1 MYDPV
6 LMKDSPEKQ
15 RHPVRWISSGVAA
28 IAACFL
34 LFFGLSYYQSY
45 MQTYSSIYLTINP
58 QVQIDLNQQGIV
70 VGLTGTNPDGRQ
82 LLEGYDGKGKDKA
95 TVADELVDRAIEMG
109 FLSEGGWISFSIDV
123 PDDDLFQEYRMELFT
138 EITKHLEG
146 RLTIN
151 IEIFRSTSQQSEHPV
166 QSHPS
171 AASSPDAG
179 SLPAVS
185 SAEFSGRI
193 LQRGGQ
199 PFGTGSRLRQR
210 RRGRIFPPLP
220 GTAPIPSEPGPGS
233 VSGGGADL
241 PSPSSTAPIPSEP
254 DPGSGS
260 GGGADLPSPSSTA
273 PIPPDTDYGPG
284 SDGVTDLTP
293 PPADPIPPDTGEGTS
308 DYGDGNSNYGG
319 SNYSAGDS
327 GYEEGRLNFCK
338 KISLFPP
345 FPRQSPV
352 IYVYKTKT
360 MKTERSNSHETQK
373 KTLCSSLRPGGSL
386 RSYAGWVRQ

>member
-1 MYDPV
+1 MSYLVIEAHPSYTVLLDEEGRFFKAANLRYEVGQTVYDPV

-185 SAEFSGRI
+185 SAEF
-193 LQRGGQ
+193 
-199 PFGTGSRLRQR
+199 P
-210 RRGRIFPPLP
+210 
-220 GTAPIPSEPGPGS
+220 EE
-233 VSGGGADL
+233 
-241 PSPSSTAPIPSEP
+241 PSSAAASPSEP
-254 DPGSGS
+254 DPSSGS

-273 PIPPDTDYGPG
+273 PSLRNRVPAPAAAAGRIF
-284 SDGVTDLTP
+284 LP
-293 PPADPIPPDTGEGTS
+293 PPARRPSLRNRIPAPAAA
-308 DYGDGNSNYGG
+308 
-319 SNYSAGDS
+319 AG
-327 GYEEGRLNFCK
+327 R
-338 KISLFPP
+338 IFPP
-345 FPRQSPV
+345 PPAQRPSPRIPITGRAV
-352 IYVYKTKT
+352 TV
-360 MKTERSNSHETQK
+360 
-373 KTLCSSLRPGGSL
+373 
-386 RSYAGWVRQ
+386 

>member
-1 MYDPV
+1 MSYLVIEAHPSYTVLLDEEGRFFKAANLRYEVGQTVYDPV

-58 QVQIDLNQQGIV
+58 QVQIDLNRQGIV

-138 EITKHLEG
+138 GITKHLEG

-185 SAEFSGRI
+185 SAEFPEEPSSAAASPSEPGPGSGS
-193 LQRGGQ
+193 GG
-199 PFGTGSRLRQR
+199 GAD
-210 RRGRIFPPLP
+210 LP
-220 GTAPIPSEPGPGS
+220 SPSSTAPIPSEPGPGS
-233 VSGGGADL
+233 GSGGGADL
-241 PSPSSTAPIPSEP
+241 PAPASTAPIPSEP

-327 GYEEGRLNFCK
+327 GYEEDD
-338 KISLFPP
+338 
-345 FPRQSPV
+345 
-352 IYVYKTKT
+352 
-360 MKTERSNSHETQK
+360 
-373 KTLCSSLRPGGSL
+373 
-386 RSYAGWVRQ
+386 